1 MYWCLLPYQ
10 IFRIGQYFTFSF
22 MFSDINIMFVFWVW
36 TCAADLDQYTGPIKI
51 LKKWNKF
58 QEISFYTS
66 LPKIMIV
73 CYAVPEIC
81 CVIDSYLFW
90 AIFSTFTPLTA
101 WKIKIE
107 KKKTPGDI
115 IILHKCTKNHDYMLY
130 CSWDMARDR
139 CNCYFSFWAI
149 FCPFTPL
156 TVQKIKF

>member
-66 LPKIMIV
+66 LSKIMIV

-130 CSWDMARDR
+130 CSWDMARDG